1 MTEKVYK
8 DENRCQIVNQELGRL
23 GQYIIYFFNK
33 LPIRSKVI
41 KSAITQ
47 YKKDD
52 KFCYFGTWY
61 LRGQKFKLNFDSPYD
76 KELETDFDDFQKNMS
91 LSNFI
96 KKHVEHFELK
106 RKILF
111 TCCYCYDYASVHFV
125 SFIYDSKRRKL
136 THFDPGV
143 HVYPKGQEVLVPSVV
158 KAFKR
163 AKLIEKNKY
172 GKSNDEL
179 GDDCPRYQYILKQEP
194 IGIQYDGNHRDAFC
208 QSWTLFFLVDQIK
221 HFDESVEDLCRITPE
236 NRELH
241 LYQHFIIPFLKKKG
255 NYPKYLK
262 EIIESLKEE
271 EEIKVKSP
279 KKYLELLEDYINV
292 CYVTGKKEQKEGQ
305 LIDKHKKKL
314 QEKYRKEKKELEKKH
329 RQQKKDLQNQ
339 TKEKKLEKNFIKE
352 KQDLKQKYQQ
362 DKEKIK
368 QKINEK
374 IDKLK

>member
-8 DENRCQIVNQELGRL
+8 DEKRCQIVNEELGRL

-41 KSAITQ
+41 KSAIRQ

-61 LRGQKFKLNFDSPYD
+61 LRGPKFKLNFDDPYD
-76 KELETDFDDFQKNMS
+76 HELETDFEFFKKNMT
-91 LSNFI
+91 LSNFL
-96 KKHVEHFELK
+96 KKHSGNFELK
-106 RKILF
+106 RKIMF

-143 HVYPKGQEVLVPSVV
+143 HLYPKGQEVLVPSVV
-158 KAFKR
+158 KAFKL

-172 GKSNDEL
+172 GKPNDEL

-194 IGIQYDGNHRDAFC
+194 IGIQYNGNNRDAFC

-221 HFDESVEDLCRITPE
+221 HFDESVENLCRIIPE

-241 LYQHFIIPFLKKKG
+241 LYEHFIIPFLKKKG
-255 NYPKYLK
+255 NYPKYLN
-262 EIIESLKEE
+262 EIIQDLKDEDV
-271 EEIKVKSP
+271 KVKSP
-279 KKYLELLEDYINV
+279 KQYLKLLEDYINV
-292 CYVTGKKEQKEGQ
+292 CYVTDSKQQKQGQ
-305 LIDKHKKKL
+305 LIDKHKNQKKKL
-314 QEKYRKEKKELEKKH
+314 QEKYKKDKKELEKKH
-329 RQQKKDLQNQ
+329 RQEKKHLQNQ
-339 TKEKKLEKNFIKE
+339 SKEKKLEKQFLKE
-352 KQDLKQKYQQ
+352 KQELKQKYQ
-362 DKEKIK
+362 EEK
-368 QKINEK
+368 QKIQQQKSNK
-374 IDKLK
+374 N